1 MDESILKTIKKML
14 GLPEDYDAF
23 DQDLIIH
30 INSVFANLNQIGIS
44 PPEGFYITNENAKWS
59 EFFEGRMT
67 LQNVKTLV
75 YLKVRLIFDPP
86 STSFAIT
93 AIENQIREQEW
104 RLSVEGPIF
113 KSVVVVVDEEV
124 ERVRWI

>member
-30 INSVFANLNQIGIS
+30 INSVFSNLDQIGVA
-44 PPEGFYITNENAKWS
+44 PPNGLYIENEAARWA
-59 EFFEGRMT
+59 EFFNPV
-67 LQNVKTLV
+67 LPLHNIKTLV

-86 STSFAIT
+86 ATSFAIT
-93 AIENQIREQEW
+93 AMENQIKEQEW
-104 RLSVEGPIF
+104 RLSVSASTLF
-113 KSVVVVVDEEV
+113 KPVVPVVAIVVADDE
-124 ERVRWI
+124 

>member
-1 MDESILKTIKKML
+1 MDDSILKTIKKML

-30 INSVFANLNQIGIS
+30 INSVFSNLDQLGVA
-44 PPEGFYITNENAKWS
+44 PPGGFYITDASAKWS
-59 EFFEGRMT
+59 DLFDGELPMH
-67 LQNVKTLV
+67 NIKTLV

-93 AIENQIREQEW
+93 AMQEQVREQEW
-104 RLSVEGPIF
+104 RLTVTGSTLFKPVLPI
-113 KSVVVVVDEEV
+113 VVVVPIDT
-124 ERVRWI
+124 I

>member
-1 MDESILKTIKKML
+1 MDESILNTIKKML

-30 INSVFANLNQIGIS
+30 INSVFSNLHQIGAS
-44 PPEGFYITNENAKWS
+44 PPAGFYIDDATAKWAS
-59 EFFEGRMT
+59 FFNGDMP
-67 LQNVKTLV
+67 LHNIKTLV

-93 AIENQIREQEW
+93 AIENQIKEQEW
-104 RLSVEGPIF
+104 RLSVSASSIFNPFLPI
-113 KSVVVVVDEEV
+113 VVVVPKET
-124 ERVRWI
+124 I

>member
-30 INSVFANLNQIGIS
+30 INSVFSNLDQIGVA
-44 PPEGFYITNENAKWS
+44 PLGGFYITDATAKWS
-59 EFFEGRMT
+59 EFFNDE
-67 LQNVKTLV
+67 LPLHNIKTLV

-86 STSFAIT
+86 ATSFAIT
-93 AIENQIREQEW
+93 AMENQIKEQEW
-104 RLSVEGPIF
+104 RLSVTGDSIF
-113 KSVVVVVDEEV
+113 KPVLPIVVVVPIET
-124 ERVRWI
+124 I

>member
-30 INSVFANLNQIGIS
+30 INSVFANLQQIGIS
-44 PPEGFYITNENAKWS
+44 PPEGFYITNESAKWS

-113 KSVVVVVDEEV
+113 KPVVVVVDEEV

>member
-30 INSVFANLNQIGIS
+30 INSVFANLQQIGIS
-44 PPEGFYITNENAKWS
+44 PPEGFYITNASAKWS

-93 AIENQIREQEW
+93 AIENQIKEQEW